1 MDMAYEP
8 PVLVNLIDRLG
19 TLPGI
24 GRKTATRLALHLLLA
39 PEERVRALAESI
51 LEVKEKIRF
60 CSMCGNFTDEDPCP
74 LCRSADRETGV
85 LCVVEGP
92 GDVMVL
98 EATGVFRGRYH
109 VLGGALSPL
118 GGIGPDDL
126 RVKELLA
133 RLPRE
138 NVREV
143 LLATG
148 SSAEGEATAGYL
160 AGLLKEQ
167 GMRVTRIAQGMPLG
181 ADLEYVDA
189 ATLKKAVEN
198 RREA

>member
-1 MDMAYEP
+1 MANEP
-8 PVLVNLIDRLG
+8 PVLVNLIDRLA

-24 GRKTATRLALHLLLA
+24 GRKTATRLALHLLRA
-39 PEERVRALAESI
+39 PEDRVRALAESI

-60 CSMCGNFTDEDPCP
+60 CSMCGNFTDDDPCA
-74 LCRSADRETGV
+74 LCRNADRETGV

-92 GDVMVL
+92 GDVMAL

-160 AGLLKEQ
+160 AGLLKDQ
-167 GMRVTRIAQGMPLG
+167 GVRVTRIAQGMPLG

>member
-1 MDMAYEP
+1 MANEP

-24 GRKTATRLALHLLLA
+24 GRKTATRLALHLLRA
-39 PEERVRALAESI
+39 PEDRVRALAESI

-60 CSMCGNFTDEDPCP
+60 CSMCGNFTDEDPCA
-74 LCRSADRETGV
+74 LCRNADRATGV

-92 GDVMVL
+92 GDVMAL

-160 AGLLKEQ
+160 AGLLKDR
-167 GMRVTRIAQGMPLG
+167 GVRVTRIAQGIPLG

>member
-1 MDMAYEP
+1 
-8 PVLVNLIDRLG
+8 
-19 TLPGI
+19 
-24 GRKTATRLALHLLLA
+24 
-39 PEERVRALAESI
+39 VRALAESI

-60 CSMCGNFTDEDPCP
+60 CSMCGNFTDEDPCA
-74 LCRSADRETGV
+74 LCRNADRATGV

-92 GDVMVL
+92 GDVMAL

-160 AGLLKEQ
+160 AGLLKDR
-167 GMRVTRIAQGMPLG
+167 GVRVTRIAQGIPLG

>member
-1 MDMAYEP
+1 MGYQP

-60 CSMCGNFTDEDPCP
+60 CSICGNFTDEDPCL
-74 LCRSADRETGV
+74 LCRKADRETGV

-92 GDVMVL
+92 GDVMAL

-160 AGLLKEQ
+160 AGLIKDK
-167 GMRVTRIAQGMPLG
+167 GVRVTRIAQGMPLG